1 MITQDMGVLI
11 MYKKLVK
18 SIIIC
23 VSVVFFTLMI
33 GYITY
38 FATVN
43 VINRSVTKNLN
54 SAEAVAS
61 QTTPGMQEAIPSSTP
76 GNEQYYLARLN
87 GNSIEIY
94 LCSNTDSAKAAEKF
108 LYSFKVYALDIPD
121 DDILNLTRGIIFK
134 TKEELASFEEDYNS

>member
-1 MITQDMGVLI
+1 
-11 MYKKLVK
+11 
-18 SIIIC
+18 
-23 VSVVFFTLMI
+23 MI

-61 QTTPGMQEAIPSSTP
+61 KQTPGMREAIPSSTP
-76 GNEQYYLARLN
+76 EMS
-87 GNSIEIY
+87 SIISHALMETALKYI
-94 LCSNTDSAKAAEKF
+94 CAVIQIQQKAAEKI
-108 LYSFKVYALDIPD
+108 LYSFKVYASDIPD

>member
-61 QTTPGMQEAIPSSTP
+61 QTTPGMQEAIQAVHPEMSSII
-76 GNEQYYLARLN
+76 
-87 GNSIEIY
+87 SH
-94 LCSNTDSAKAAEKF
+94 
-108 LYSFKVYALDIPD
+108 AL
-121 DDILNLTRGIIFK
+121 RK
-134 TKEELASFEEDYNS
+134 QH

>member
-87 GNSIEIY
+87 GNSI
-94 LCSNTDSAKAAEKF
+94 
-108 LYSFKVYALDIPD
+108 
-121 DDILNLTRGIIFK
+121 
-134 TKEELASFEEDYNS
+134 